1 LDGSTGKIEAN
12 LAIFTIGLF
21 DLNVPGTA
29 ISRFSLVKSFGATFL
44 SS

>member
-21 DLNVPGTA
+21 DLNVPGQQYQG
-29 ISRFSLVKSFGATFL
+29 SHLLKVLEQHF
-44 SS
+44 